1 MTAPADINS
10 DKPASPAAIAM
21 AQQAVRDF
29 HECFWWWNPEFLPES
44 KADIGEIVA
53 ALRKSGGRNA
63 WQAAQNLVKCL

>member
-29 HECFWWWNPEFLPES
+29 HECFWFRHPD
-44 KADIGEIVA
+44 ADISTIADVRLVVERLRKGNRA
-53 ALRKSGGRNA
+53 ALQRG
-63 WQAAQNLVKCL
+63 QLLHQCL